1 MHLSVIYKYDNIIKT
16 FKNIDVKIL
25 HVIISFYEVI
35 IIMKTAAIFL
45 IDGFEETE
53 ALTTV
58 DILRRGGIVVTT
70 ASLMPRQEVI
80 SKNKIPVRADAMFN
94 EVKDQKFDMIILPGG
109 TLEIKNHDG
118 LQELVKKYNAEGK
131 LIGAICAAPAALG
144 RAGVLHGKTAVCY
157 PGLESHLEGA
167 KVGRNI
173 VETDGNITTAKGP
186 AVTPFFALKL
196 LELLEGKAMSDE
208 VAEAFLIPLVYRA

>member
-1 MHLSVIYKYDNIIKT
+1 
-16 FKNIDVKIL
+16 
-25 HVIISFYEVI
+25 
-35 IIMKTAAIFL
+35 MKTAAIFL

-58 DILRRGGIVVTT
+58 DILRRGGVVVKII
-70 ASLMPRQEVI
+70 SLTGRSEVI
-80 SKNKIPVRADAMFN
+80 SKNKIRVLSEELFENAQHEN
-94 EVKDQKFDMIILPGG
+94 FDMIIIPGG
-109 TLEIKNHDG
+109 TIEIANHLG
-118 LQELVKKYNAEGK
+118 LRELIKKYAAEKK

-144 RAGVLHGKTAVCY
+144 KAGILHGVTAVCY

-167 KVGRNI
+167 VIGKHN

-196 LELLEGKAMSDE
+196 LEILEGKAMSDE
-208 VAEAFLIPLVYRA
+208 VAEGFLIPLISR

>member
-1 MHLSVIYKYDNIIKT
+1 
-16 FKNIDVKIL
+16 
-25 HVIISFYEVI
+25 
-35 IIMKTAAIFL
+35 MKTAAVFL

-58 DILRRGGIVVTT
+58 DILRRGGVVVTT
-70 ASLMPRQEVI
+70 VSLTGRQEVI
-80 SKNKIPVRADAMFN
+80 SKNKIPVRADAMF
-94 EVKDQKFDMIILPGG
+94 EAVKDEKFDMIILPGG
-109 TLEIKNHDG
+109 TLAIKDHAG

-144 RAGVLHGKTAVCY
+144 KAGVLHGRTAVCY

-167 KVGRNI
+167 NIGKNI
-173 VETDGNITTAKGP
+173 VEVDGNITTAKGP

-196 LELLEGKAMSDE
+196 LEHLEGKAMADE
-208 VAEAFLIPLVYRA
+208 VAEGFLIPLVYRD